1 MAAQAQAGPAVDL
14 RNDRDVRFTLFNM
27 LFDWDGTD
35 LRGVYEP
42 LSNQI
47 GYFFT
52 AFLIIIGIGIIV
64 MMYKKWSR
72 QRKEKTIPYKVIRP
86 PVHLTET
93 TSEEPKKRVVA
104 VLGSTGFIGSHI
116 AESLIA
122 TGQYRVHLLGRRF
135 TPKKILPN
143 ADAVLQVDMMNYE
156 SLVNAFQS
164 VDSVINA
171 AAAIPTVYM
180 TNDDVWH
187 LNVTGAENVI
197 AAAKEA
203 GVKNLILVSGID
215 VLNVKNKTIDTILK
229 SFEWIKKAWT
239 KANEPNI
246 LHTCVVALSQIYG
259 VRSVFWDKIIS
270 GDMPYFPKG
279 VRRATFIPVEF
290 AADAMIKAEKKLV
303 EGDTKVAGQ
312 VINIGGDPSTFK
324 EFLSLPQWEHQIKN
338 MPLPLLT
345 LIAWFNLIIAQV
357 TGWAP
362 MDPEL
367 SPAICSF
374 FDVDEE
380 EIDNTAA
387 QDALGIGDV
396 PPIEEGVTKMITRF
410 HDMEGGKKTK

>member
-1 MAAQAQAGPAVDL
+1 MICKK
-14 RNDRDVRFTLFNM
+14 RN
-27 LFDWDGTD
+27 
-35 LRGVYEP
+35 
-42 LSNQI
+42 
-47 GYFFT
+47 
-52 AFLIIIGIGIIV
+52 
-64 MMYKKWSR
+64 KKR
-72 QRKEKTIPYKVIRP
+72 RKKTIPFKVIKP
-86 PVHLTET
+86 PVHLPET
-93 TSEEPKKRVVA
+93 TSEEPKKRVIA

-180 TNDDVWH
+180 TNDDVWR

-229 SFEWIKKAWT
+229 SFEWIKEAWT

-246 LHTCVVALSQIYG
+246 LHTCVVAVSQIYG

-279 VRRATFIPVEF
+279 VRRASFIPVEF
-290 AADAMIKAEKKLV
+290 AADAMIRAENKLV

-312 VINIGGDPSTFK
+312 VISIGGDPSTFK

-410 HDMEGGKKTK
+410 HDMEGDKKTK

>member
-1 MAAQAQAGPAVDL
+1 MANQAQGGPAVDL

-27 LFDWDGTD
+27 LLDWDGTD
-35 LRGVYEP
+35 LRDVYEP

-52 AFLIIIGIGIIV
+52 AFLIIIGIGIVI
-64 MMYKKWSR
+64 MMYKKWK
-72 QRKEKTIPYKVIRP
+72 RKRREKTIPYKVIKP

-93 TSEEPKKRVVA
+93 TTEEPKKRVIA

-122 TGQYRVHLLGRRF
+122 SGQYRVHLLGRRF

-164 VDSVINA
+164 VDSVISA
-171 AAAIPTVYM
+171 AGAIPTIY
-180 TNDDVWH
+180 TTDDEVWR
-187 LNVTGAENVI
+187 LNVTGADNVI

-203 GVKNLILVSGID
+203 GVKNLVLVAGIE
-215 VLNVKNKTIDTILK
+215 VSNVRNKSIDTVVK
-229 SFEWIKKAWT
+229 SFQWVKESWT

-246 LHTCVVALSQIYG
+246 LHTCVVAVSQIYG
-259 VRSVFWDKIIS
+259 IRSVFWDKIIS

-279 VRRATFIPVEF
+279 VRRATFIPAEF
-290 AADAMIKAEKKLV
+290 AADAVIKAENKLV

-312 VINIGGDPSTFK
+312 VISIGGDPSTFK
-324 EFLSLPQWEHQIKN
+324 EFLSLPQWERQVKN
-338 MPLPLLT
+338 MPISLLI
-345 LIAWFNLIIAQV
+345 LMAWFNLITAKVI
-357 TGWAP
+357 GWAP
-362 MDPEL
+362 MGPEL
-367 SPAICSF
+367 SPAVCSF

-387 QDALGIGDV
+387 QEALGIGDV
-396 PPIEEGVTKMITRF
+396 PPIEEGVAKMVTRF
-410 HDMEGGKKTK
+410 RDMEGDKKTK